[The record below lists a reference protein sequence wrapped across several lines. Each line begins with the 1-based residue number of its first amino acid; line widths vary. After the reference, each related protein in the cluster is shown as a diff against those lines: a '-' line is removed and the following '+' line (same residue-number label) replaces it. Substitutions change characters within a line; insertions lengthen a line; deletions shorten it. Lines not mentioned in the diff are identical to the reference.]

1 MLGLIQFDPENQCLP
16 WPISHRSDGAVE
28 AYLRDRG
35 VKPGMGM
42 LDVYSTINVEQ
53 DGRLV
58 MAEILDEELAVGPL
72 EKSYLLLED
81 AWCAEF
87 TAGEIEVDGAPCRR
101 WKLLDLGKQLW

>member
-1 MLGLIQFDPENQCLP
+1 MEEAHGVGEGILDEHAPGIAGDELLG
-16 WPISHRSDGAVE
+16 GGG
-28 AYLRDRG
+28 G
-35 VKPGMGM
+35 VIG
-42 LDVYSTINVEQ
+42 EQ

-101 WKLLDLGKQLW
+101 WQLLDLGKELW